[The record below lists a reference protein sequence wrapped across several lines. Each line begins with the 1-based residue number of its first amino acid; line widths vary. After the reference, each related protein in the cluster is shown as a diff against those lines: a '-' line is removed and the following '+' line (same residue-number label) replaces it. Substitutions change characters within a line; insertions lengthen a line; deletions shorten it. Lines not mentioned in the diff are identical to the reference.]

1 MIKKDTNSISSKNLN
16 EVIYFLIC
24 KIVCFFFN
32 LIFLHLTKK
41 QWQKS
46 LDTLSKVLHPNAVRK
61 DLSSNSIYK
70 DIYSKPDELFQ
81 IVQEKVIDWR
91 RKMANLNE
99 HKI

>member
-1 MIKKDTNSISSKNLN
+1 LF
-16 EVIYFLIC
+16 VL
-24 KIVCFFFN
+24 FFN
-32 LIFLHLTKK
+32 SFILHFIIK

-46 LDTLSKVLHPNAVRK
+46 LDTLSKVLHPNAIRK

-70 DIYSKPDELFQ
+70 DIYSRPNDLFQ